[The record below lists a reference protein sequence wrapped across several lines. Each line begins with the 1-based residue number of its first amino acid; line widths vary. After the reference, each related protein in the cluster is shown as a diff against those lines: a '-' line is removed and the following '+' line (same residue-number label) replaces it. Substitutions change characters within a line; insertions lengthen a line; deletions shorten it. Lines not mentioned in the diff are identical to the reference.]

1 MFGRPDMAAQAK
13 LNMAVA
19 GAPELVAAVEPV
31 LRLLGRPWPLGE
43 DARIAHLAKIAG
55 NFMIGCAI
63 ETLAESAA
71 LIDSHGGDPAPFVS
85 MLTETLFAA
94 PVYKSYGPAMARGQS
109 PGAPLGLALPL
120 KDIGLALNEAH
131 ATELPLP
138 LAKLLDNRLGAAR
151 DKGFTDDDWSIALA
165 REARQP

>member
-1 MFGRPDMAAQAK
+1 
-13 LNMAVA
+13 
-19 GAPELVAAVEPV
+19 
-31 LRLLGRPWPLGE
+31 
-43 DARIAHLAKIAG
+43 
-55 NFMIGCAI
+55 
-63 ETLAESAA
+63 
-71 LIDSHGGDPAPFVS
+71 
-85 MLTETLFAA
+85 LFAA

-109 PGAPLGLALPL
+109 PGAPSGLALPL

-165 REARQP
+165 REARQPEMAMTLLPRHCARTAQAAGRHNARRPR